1 MKKYTV
7 YILKYYDSSY
17 YIGITGN
24 FKKRMIQH
32 TQGHFISCY
41 TFRKRPVS
49 LKYTLEFNDVI
60 QAILFEKKIK
70 GWSRAKKQAL
80 INNAFETIQIL
91 AECRNF
97 SYSKYKPD
105 PYT

>member
-1 MKKYTV
+1 MF
-7 YILKYYDSSY
+7 Y
-17 YIGITGN
+17 YIGIISN
-24 FKKRMIQH
+24 FEKRMFQH
-32 TQGHFISCY
+32 SQGHFISCY
-41 TFRKRPVS
+41 TFRKGPVF

-97 SYSKYKPD
+97 SHNKYKPD
-105 PYT
+105 SCT